1 MGITVTSGPS
11 SSAKNV
17 MELYVMVAESAWLGS
32 ARVRKSICVGL
43 CVGGARGEIDHSHLD
58 LGRMNVVC
66 SKAHLGLMLLE
77 PKLVG
82 DSCTKAT
89 LGWGCPMWPLRR
101 LSQHPDRGDRRNLMF
116 RRVFPPIGKEP
127 EDPHKS
133 GKAPYR
139 PIHTGPIADRYANRA
154 VPLKSTVG
162 DRFRL
167 ISTVDGRLTEKSTV
181 GGQLKKKKGKEEE
194 KKKEEVP
201 GRRPHLHAAHA
212 PSPPAGRPQAVA
224 ARGSPARRCR
234 PRSPR
239 ASIVPA
245 RGDEMSPRVGRDRGD
260 AYHST
265 EEHYN
270 DRISY
275 HECSLFG

>member
-17 MELYVMVAESAWLGS
+17 MKLYVMVAESAWLGS

-77 PKLVG
+77 PKLVE

-89 LGWGCPMWPLRR
+89 LGWG
-101 LSQHPDRGDRRNLMF
+101 
-116 RRVFPPIGKEP
+116 
-127 EDPHKS
+127 

-139 PIHTGPIADRYANRA
+139 PIHTGPVADRYANRV

-167 ISTVDGRLTEKSTV
+167 ISTVGGRLTEKSTV

-194 KKKEEVP
+194 KKKEVS
-201 GRRPHLHAAHA
+201 GRRPHLRAAHA